1 MWREK
6 RARDEGEKGDL
17 VARKKKNEYLE
28 RDACKKLKQDMLD
41 DLEVRGLVGTQY
53 TDKVEE
59 YINLWSWLQMLNDDV
74 VDRGVYVKYQNGAN
88 QMGTT
93 ENKSLTIATRVSAQM
108 LNIWTA
114 LGFREQA
121 NSAKPQ
127 NGGEDDEL

>member
-1 MWREK
+1 M
-6 RARDEGEKGDL
+6 A
-17 VARKKKNEYLE
+17 VRKKKNEYLE
-28 RDACKKLKQDMLD
+28 REACKKLKQDMLD

>member
-1 MWREK
+1 M
-6 RARDEGEKGDL
+6 
-17 VARKKKNEYLE
+17 VARRVKNKFLE
-28 RDACKKLKQDMLD
+28 SEACKRLKQDMLD

-74 VDRGVYVKYQNGAN
+74 VTRGVYVEYQNGAN
-88 QMGTT
+88 QKGTT

-108 LNIWTA
+108 LNIWAA

>member
-6 RARDEGEKGDL
+6 RARDEGKEGDL

-28 RDACKKLKQDMLD
+28 RDVCKKLKQDMLD